1 MRQPDSDGEMEAS
14 TLPPTLAEERAAF
27 HAVFPGVMVAMFLAA
42 IDQTILAAAI
52 PAIVGALGGFA
63 DVSWLAAA
71 YLLAATVTAPFYGHL
86 GDRFGR
92 RRMLFV
98 ALGIFTAASIAC
110 ALAQSLPELIAARG
124 LQGLGGGGLMTLA
137 QALIGEHVPPR
148 ERGRYQGYFA
158 AVFATSSTLGP
169 VLGGYLTEH
178 LSWRAVFAMNLPL
191 GAIAALLALRI
202 PRPVRPGSA
211 GFVADIPGAILFSIA
226 AVALLY
232 ALSSA
237 GHRLG
242 WASPTLI
249 ALVGLAAVGAIALVW
264 WERRAPDPVI
274 PMRLL
279 AQPAILR
286 SNAMVLV
293 FGAAL
298 FGSILY
304 LPLYLQLSRGV
315 GIGASG
321 VLLLPMTLT
330 LAAASTITG
339 KLITKT
345 GRLTIFPTVG
355 LSVSTAAFL
364 ALALTVKD
372 APTVVVLALMLVAA
386 AGLGT
391 TMPVAQIVV
400 QDTAGREALGSA
412 TASISVSRSLGGAIG
427 AALLG
432 AVLFALLGPAAGALQ
447 HFGEGGTDGIAA
459 LSATEPAAVAAHV
472 GGAFTGVFGVIAAL
486 TALGALLAST
496 IPRKRI

>member
-1 MRQPDSDGEMEAS
+1 MEAS
-14 TLPPTLAEERAAF
+14 SVSTALAEERAAF

-52 PAIVGALGGFA
+52 PAIAASLGGLA

-92 RRMLFV
+92 RRMLLV
-98 ALGIFTAASIAC
+98 ALGLFTAASIAC

-137 QALIGEHVPPR
+137 QALISEHVPPR

-158 AVFATSSTLGP
+158 AVFALSSTLGP

-178 LSWRAVFAMNLPL
+178 VSWRAVFAMNLPL
-191 GAIAALLALRI
+191 GAVAALLALRI
-202 PRPVRPGSA
+202 PRPAQPGTA
-211 GFVADIPGAILFSIA
+211 RFVADIPGAVLFSVA

-237 GHRLG
+237 GHRLD
-242 WASPTLI
+242 WTSPTLF
-249 ALVGLAAVGAIALVW
+249 ALLGLAAVGTIALGW
-264 WERRAPDPVI
+264 WERRAPDPLI

-279 AQPAILR
+279 ARPAILR

-293 FGAAL
+293 FAAAL

-315 GIGASG
+315 GIGESG
-321 VLLLPMTLT
+321 LLLLPITLT
-330 LAAASTITG
+330 LALASTITG
-339 KLITKT
+339 RLITKT

-355 LSVSTAAFL
+355 LSVSTLAFL
-364 ALALTVKD
+364 ALALAAQD
-372 APTVVVLALMLVAA
+372 APTAVVLALVLVAA

-391 TMPVAQIVV
+391 VMPVAQIVV
-400 QDTAGREALGSA
+400 QDTAGSDALGSA
-412 TASISVSRSLGGAIG
+412 TASVSVSRSLGGAIG

-432 AVLFALLGPAAGALQ
+432 AVLFALLGAQHGPEASAFQSFVEDGAGLVATLP
-447 HFGEGGTDGIAA
+447 
-459 LSATEPAAVAAHV
+459 ATERAAIAAHV
-472 GGAFTGVFGVIAAL
+472 GGAFEAMFGVLAAL
-486 TALGALLAST
+486 TAIGALLALSV
-496 IPRKRI
+496 PRKRI